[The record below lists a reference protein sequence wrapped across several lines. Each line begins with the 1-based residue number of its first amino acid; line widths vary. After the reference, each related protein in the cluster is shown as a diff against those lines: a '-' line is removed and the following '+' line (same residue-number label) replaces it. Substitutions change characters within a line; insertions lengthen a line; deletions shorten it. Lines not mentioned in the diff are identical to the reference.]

1 MSPKESTNTNI
12 FKTVPPQQSRLRKSL
27 ADQTFCSPKYAQLKA
42 ILDEALARAA
52 IHKEQHKD
60 LLSKIDVIVKH
71 SIAFQEH
78 NSTLTEELCI
88 ANEHVE
94 FLHNQLQLQI
104 QVPDASTFTTTTLLP
119 TEIGPVE
126 HFSVEASAHGPVTIS
141 TLSPTMFLAAAKKAM
156 GKKLNQPKLSTAQAT
171 YTLILKIQQYC
182 VLDIAF
188 PKCSTLFLLVHND
201 FKDKITQLFADIGMS
216 IIADLV
222 HAHKHMQERQQLAY
236 KLYCQ
241 CLLALCLR
249 LPAPLGKSVMRH
261 FCIVESSS
269 LRLPPVGLEQ
279 YLEDRNLPS
288 GPQASAIDTATA
300 MVIG

>member
-78 NSTLTEELCI
+78 KSTLTEELCI

-171 YTLILKIQQYC
+171 YTL
-182 VLDIAF
+182 
-188 PKCSTLFLLVHND
+188 
-201 FKDKITQLFADIGMS
+201 
-216 IIADLV
+216 
-222 HAHKHMQERQQLAY
+222 
-236 KLYCQ
+236 
-241 CLLALCLR
+241 
-249 LPAPLGKSVMRH
+249 
-261 FCIVESSS
+261 
-269 LRLPPVGLEQ
+269 
-279 YLEDRNLPS
+279 
-288 GPQASAIDTATA
+288 
-300 MVIG
+300 